1 MLVLNKMFIIY
12 LLSLSSTCADCTE
25 SHFCLVKRATD
36 AECISE
42 AQAVGFGGC
51 GTTGFYE
58 LNGEEVAFSSEV
70 CTITEKSEQEDAP
83 EQTPSSSER
92 LSDGAIAGIVSGSVV
107 FVVIVS
113 FVSYRVFRTTST
125 PNEPPVGRY
134 RRFV

>member
-1 MLVLNKMFIIY
+1 MFIIY

-25 SHFCLVKRATD
+25 THFCLVTRSTD
-36 AECISE
+36 AECINE

-58 LNGEEVAFSSEV
+58 LNGKEVAFSSEV
-70 CTITEKSEQEDAP
+70 CTITKEPPEESP

-92 LSDGAIAGIVSGSVV
+92 LSGGAIAGIVVGSIV
-107 FVVIVS
+107 FIAGAT
-113 FVSYRVFRTTST
+113 FVASRVFKTSSQRKT
-125 PNEPPVGRY
+125 VGQY